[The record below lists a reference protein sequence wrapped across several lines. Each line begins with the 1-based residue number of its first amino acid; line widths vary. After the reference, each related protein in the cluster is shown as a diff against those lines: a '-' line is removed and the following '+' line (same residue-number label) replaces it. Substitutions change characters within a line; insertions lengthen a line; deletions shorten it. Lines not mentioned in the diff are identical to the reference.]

1 MVEVGEI
8 FTAAGSAFQKL
19 GELAMQLHTSADGPN
34 PGGFKVGFIYQ
45 SYTSTMGHLLKR
57 QCKFVV
63 MQRIQRA
70 QRIALLYSRIW
81 NEAAVRK
88 MVQRWN
94 TRRWRNRF
102 MLGAGLVAKFTWNE
116 ERIPL
121 SFMERHVDDVDSI
134 HELIEETLVCVHCHN
149 RKAFDGKREGVSYC
163 TCRQTAV
170 KWQDHSWQPF
180 LERAH
185 VTVWRKPYRGNIY
198 EYKVHG
204 GYADVSAKSF
214 SVAMLDMDFR
224 SQWDVSA
231 IDLTTVDEDPD
242 SNAIILYSVMKY
254 PFPLTHRDY
263 VFKRSHWFF
272 PEKKTL
278 VLVNQSTT
286 HPKCPLNNSYMRI
299 AAYQSVMTIRAC
311 GPSFEQPTMEFTL
324 HYYDDPGVQLPTAF
338 VSYVSMFGF
347 QSYLSAMY
355 EAALK
360 VERGQHISK
369 INDLLYK
376 DKSLATRLENLTPK
390 KKAVAHLR
398 IPRPSDESVRSILGP
413 AWDED
418 EAENV
423 MDVIG
428 HRGACLDAP
437 ENSLSAFRK
446 CKEQG
451 VKGVELDVSLSKDGV
466 AFVFHD
472 DTFDR
477 ITEATGPV
485 SSLTWKQVQEL
496 NIKPPPGHESGWN
509 WLRDLWTND
518 LGLKVIIDVKDPTL
532 QAADVVLEMF
542 KTIPNLHHHAMVS
555 SFFPNII
562 YRVCNG

>member
-1 MVEVGEI
+1 QVGEI

-34 PGGFKVGFIYQ
+34 PGGKWTDKEIEMLRHAVNRFSHDLNHISEIIREKTVSQMRSSLKKKQQQQGSHVAGSLQSPQQQAVMPVPFSMEEPTSEEVVDDGTVPTIKGEVTLNELNAVEEEVITDSMDLQFATTEEVVTSFKVGFIYQ

-121 SFMERHVDDVDSI
+121 SFMEP
-134 HELIEETLVCVHCHN
+134 
-149 RKAFDGKREGVSYC
+149 
-163 TCRQTAV
+163 
-170 KWQDHSWQPF
+170 PF

-286 HPKCPLNNSYMRI
+286 HPKCPSNNSYMRI

-376 DKSLATRLENLTPK
+376 EKSLATRLENLTPK
-390 KKAVAHLR
+390 KKGSER
-398 IPRPSDESVRSILGP
+398 
-413 AWDED
+413 
-418 EAENV
+418 
-423 MDVIG
+423 
-428 HRGACLDAP
+428 
-437 ENSLSAFRK
+437 
-446 CKEQG
+446 
-451 VKGVELDVSLSKDGV
+451 
-466 AFVFHD
+466 
-472 DTFDR
+472 
-477 ITEATGPV
+477 
-485 SSLTWKQVQEL
+485 
-496 NIKPPPGHESGWN
+496 
-509 WLRDLWTND
+509 
-518 LGLKVIIDVKDPTL
+518 
-532 QAADVVLEMF
+532 
-542 KTIPNLHHHAMVS
+542 
-555 SFFPNII
+555 
-562 YRVCNG
+562 